1 MESAGSDP
9 RAHPQLN
16 EALTRASDE
25 VGLQSYYRD
34 CVRPLFGMPET
45 QWPRCCG
52 RGCEPCS
59 ETLIAV
65 AERVYELLGMV
76 PQRDPDDHAG

>member
-1 MESAGSDP
+1 VVPAGSDP
-9 RAHPQLN
+9 REHPQLN
-16 EALTRASDE
+16 DALGKASEE

-34 CVRPLFGMPET
+34 CVRPLFGMPTT

-65 AERVYELLGMV
+65 AERVYELLGMT
-76 PQRDPDDHAG
+76 PRSAEE